1 MVVKIVIGSNFGDE
15 GKGLMTEYFCHQ
27 AALRGDKTIVVCHN
41 GGAQRGHTVTTP
53 EGKHHVFHHF
63 GSGTLIGSDTYLSED
78 FILNPIIFKQ
88 EWDELEVL
96 GCSPI
101 VYVHPD
107 CRVSTP
113 YDMILNQLK
122 EEIRAGGKHGSCG
135 IGIYE
140 TIYRYRDKSNNHSI
154 RTLSNMSRNDIQEY
168 LHMVRSQM
176 IQTVDSYMLTEW
188 NEIVTSEGLLNNY
201 LDDLC
206 FMIDK
211 IKFGKENVLGNY
223 ETIVFEGGQG
233 LLLDQNN
240 REYYPHLTPSN
251 TGVKNPI
258 EILIKMQRH
267 SLCPYDIEVCYVTRT
282 YITRHGAGRLDYEC
296 QKEEINPDIKDLTN
310 VPNPHQG
317 NLRYAKVDPT
327 EIFERVNKDYLALRA
342 NNVIKKSNSI
352 ISLAITHCNEY
363 SELFAYVDDKLRVKT
378 NTNLEVY
385 FNKVYRSNGKTRNEV
400 S

>member
-53 EGKHHVFHHF
+53 EGKNHVFHHF
-63 GSGTLIGSDTYLSED
+63 GSGTLIGSDTYLSEK
-78 FILNPIIFKQ
+78 FILNPMIFKQ
-88 EWDELEVL
+88 ERDELESL
-96 GCSPI
+96 GCKPI
-101 VYVHPD
+101 VYVHPG

-122 EEIRAGGKHGSCG
+122 EEVRAGGKHGSCG

-140 TIYRYRDKSNNHSI
+140 TICRYRDKANSHSI
-154 RTLSNMSRNDIQEY
+154 RTFSNMSKNDIREY
-168 LHMVRSQM
+168 LQKVRSQM
-176 IQTVDSYMLTEW
+176 IQTAESYMSTEW

-206 FMIDK
+206 FMVDN
-211 IKFGKENVLGNY
+211 IKFEKENVLGDY
-223 ETIVFEGGQG
+223 GTIVFEGGQG
-233 LLLDQNN
+233 LLLDKNN
-240 REYYPHLTPSN
+240 SEYYPHLTPSN

-258 EILIKMQRH
+258 EILSKMH
-267 SLCPYDIEVCYVTRT
+267 SLGFFDIEVCYVTRT

-296 QKEEINPDIKDLTN
+296 QKEEINPGIKDLTN

-327 EIFERVNKDYLALRA
+327 EIFERVNKDYHALKA
-342 NNVIKKSNSI
+342 SDVIKKSNSI
-352 ISLAITHCNEY
+352 VSLAITHCNEHN
-363 SELFAYVDDKLRVKT
+363 ELFAYVDEGLRAKT
-378 NTNLEVY
+378 NTDLEVY
-385 FNKVYRSNGKTRNEV
+385 FNKVYRSTGKTRNEV
-400 S
+400 L

>member
-53 EGKHHVFHHF
+53 EGRNHVFHHF
-63 GSGTLIGSDTYLSED
+63 GSGTLIGSDTYLSEK
-78 FILNPIIFKQ
+78 FILNPMIFKQ
-88 EWDELEVL
+88 ERDELESL
-96 GCSPI
+96 GCKPI
-101 VYVHPD
+101 VYVHPG

-122 EEIRAGGKHGSCG
+122 EEVRAGGKHGSCG

-140 TIYRYRDKSNNHSI
+140 TICRYRDKANSHSI
-154 RTLSNMSRNDIQEY
+154 RTFSNMSKNDIREY
-168 LHMVRSQM
+168 LQKVRSQM
-176 IQTVDSYMLTEW
+176 IQTAESYMPTEW

-206 FMIDK
+206 FMVDS
-211 IKFGKENVLGNY
+211 IKFEKENVLGDY
-223 ETIVFEGGQG
+223 GTIVFEGGQG
-233 LLLDQNN
+233 LLLDKNN
-240 REYYPHLTPSN
+240 SEYYPHLTPSN

-258 EILIKMQRH
+258 EILSKMH
-267 SLCPYDIEVCYVTRT
+267 SLGSFDIEVCYVTRT

-296 QKEEINPDIKDLTN
+296 QKEEINPGIKDLTN

-317 NLRYAKVDPT
+317 NLRYAKVDPI
-327 EIFERVNKDYLALRA
+327 EIFERANKDYLTLKA
-342 NNVIKKSNSI
+342 NDVIKKSNSI
-352 ISLAITHCNEY
+352 ISLAITHCNEH
-363 SELFAYVDDKLRVKT
+363 SGLFAYVDDGLRAKT
-378 NTNLEVY
+378 NTDLEVY
-385 FNKVYRSNGKTRNEV
+385 FNKVYRSTGKTRNEV
-400 S
+400 L

>member
-53 EGKHHVFHHF
+53 EGRNHVFHHF
-63 GSGTLIGSDTYLSED
+63 GSGTLIGSDTYLSEK
-78 FILNPIIFKQ
+78 FILNPMIFKQ
-88 EWDELEVL
+88 ERDELESL
-96 GCSPI
+96 GCKPI
-101 VYVHPD
+101 VYVHPG

-122 EEIRAGGKHGSCG
+122 EEVRAGGKHGSCG

-140 TIYRYRDKSNNHSI
+140 TICRYRDKANSHSI
-154 RTLSNMSRNDIQEY
+154 RTFSNMRKNDIREY
-168 LHMVRSQM
+168 LQKVRSQM
-176 IQTVDSYMLTEW
+176 IQTAESYMPTEW

-206 FMIDK
+206 FMVDS
-211 IKFGKENVLGNY
+211 IKFEKENVLGDY
-223 ETIVFEGGQG
+223 GTIVFEGGQG
-233 LLLDQNN
+233 LLLDKNN
-240 REYYPHLTPSN
+240 SEYYPHLTPSN

-258 EILIKMQRH
+258 EILSKMH
-267 SLCPYDIEVCYVTRT
+267 SLGSFDIEVCYVTRT

-296 QKEEINPDIKDLTN
+296 QKEEINPGIKDLTN

-327 EIFERVNKDYLALRA
+327 EIFERVNKDYHALKA
-342 NNVIKKSNSI
+342 NDVIKKSNSI
-352 ISLAITHCNEY
+352 VSLAITHCNEHN
-363 SELFAYVDDKLRVKT
+363 ELFAYVDEGLRAKT
-378 NTNLEVY
+378 NTDLEVY
-385 FNKVYRSNGKTRNEV
+385 FNKVYRSTGKTRNEV
-400 S
+400 L

>member
-53 EGKHHVFHHF
+53 EGRNHVFHHF
-63 GSGTLIGSDTYLSED
+63 GSGTLIGSDTYLSEK
-78 FILNPIIFKQ
+78 FILNPMIFKQ
-88 EWDELEVL
+88 ERDELESL
-96 GCSPI
+96 GCKPI
-101 VYVHPD
+101 VYVHPG

-122 EEIRAGGKHGSCG
+122 EEVRAGGKHGSCG

-140 TIYRYRDKSNNHSI
+140 TICRYRDKANSHSI
-154 RTLSNMSRNDIQEY
+154 RTFSNMRKNDIREY
-168 LHMVRSQM
+168 LQKVRSQM
-176 IQTVDSYMLTEW
+176 IQTAESYMPTEW

-206 FMIDK
+206 FMVDS
-211 IKFGKENVLGNY
+211 IKFEKENVLGDY
-223 ETIVFEGGQG
+223 GTIVFEGGQG
-233 LLLDQNN
+233 LLLDKNN
-240 REYYPHLTPSN
+240 SEYYPHLTPSN

-258 EILIKMQRH
+258 EILSKMH
-267 SLCPYDIEVCYVTRT
+267 SLGSFDIEVCYVTRT

-296 QKEEINPDIKDLTN
+296 QKEEINPGIKDLTN

-327 EIFERVNKDYLALRA
+327 EIFERVNKDYHALKA
-342 NNVIKKSNSI
+342 NDVIKKSNSI
-352 ISLAITHCNEY
+352 VSLAITHCNEHN
-363 SELFAYVDDKLRVKT
+363 ELFAYVDEGLRAKT
-378 NTNLEVY
+378 NTDLEVY
-385 FNKVYRSNGKTRNEV
+385 FNKVYRSTG
-400 S
+400 